1 MVANE
6 TVKKK
11 KGFRRLSLLLLSI
24 ILILSVFLTGC
35 TDEQV
40 EEGVGVIVDILVDA
54 LIPDE
59 TDSASD
65 ETQGGDSTTNS
76 KPVIVDGTME
86 VHFVDVGQ
94 ADATLIIQGEQ
105 VMLFDAATKNR
116 GDELVEYIQSLGIDY
131 IDVLVLTHPHDD
143 HMGGAAEV
151 LNNIKVGKVYG
162 PDIFELMD
170 SEKTPPGWYEDMVD
184 AIDRIDAEL
193 NQGVAENQQ
202 TSIWHFPRN
211 SKGEFAKFKIGEA
224 IVEFYAPL
232 EDEYSDKNDYSICA
246 KVSFGTIDIMFTG
259 DATTAVEEALLE
271 KGYNLD
277 VEIFQASHHGSD
289 TGNSEEF
296 LEAMSPEAIVISCGM
311 KNRYS
316 HPIKSVVDLYKEME
330 IPVYRTDESGNIVM
344 TTDGK
349 DYSFNVEPG
358 TYTSGEEYKKGN

>member
-11 KGFRRLSLLLLSI
+11 KGFRRLSILLSI
-24 ILILSVFLTGC
+24 LLVFSVFLTGC

-40 EEGVGVIVDILVDA
+40 EEGVGVVVDILVDA

-59 TDSASD
+59 TDSVSG
-65 ETQGGDSTTNS
+65 ETQSGDSTTNS
-76 KPVIVDGTME
+76 GPVIVDGTME
-86 VHFVDVGQ
+86 VHFIDVGQ

-116 GDELVEYIQSLGIDY
+116 GDELVEYIKNLGIDY
-131 IDVLVLTHPHDD
+131 IDVLVLSHPHDD

-151 LNNIKVGKVYG
+151 LNNIKIGKVYG

-184 AIDRIDAEL
+184 AIDKIDAEL

-211 SKGEFAKFKIGEA
+211 TKGEFAKFKIGEA

-259 DATTAVEEALLE
+259 DATTEVEEALLE
-271 KGYNLD
+271 KGYSLD

-311 KNRYS
+311 KNRYN
-316 HPIKSVVDLYKEME
+316 HPVKSVVDLYKEME